1 MCRYCSILLLLVAI
15 FISCSKD
22 VKEKNNDLVTVK
34 VDTIQ
39 VLDGI
44 STNHYIG
51 TVEAST
57 TSTLICKYS
66 GKIVALN
73 IKQGDFVKKGDVIA
87 EIESQNVKSTL
98 ESAEATLAQAE
109 DGYKRLKQ
117 VHDTRSVADVKM
129 VEIETQLAKAKSA
142 AIAARSAA
150 EDCLIKAPF
159 DCVIGEVFVSNGEE
173 FISLNPICTIYDISS
188 LQISISVP
196 EKEIGNIAIGDS
208 AFFCVEALDKSFYHA
223 KVKTKGVNASKISRN
238 YDCKLAVTDN
248 LKSIMPGMIANVYF
262 IDSVNSYIVISP
274 KYVKIDEK
282 GNYVWCVNSNNI
294 VEKRYVNLGDFV
306 ASGVVIN
313 NGLSIGDKVVVD
325 GAKRICSGTHVN
337 IIP

>member
-117 VHDTRSVADVKM
+117 VHDTKWW
-129 VEIETQLAKAKSA
+129 K
-142 AIAARSAA
+142 
-150 EDCLIKAPF
+150 
-159 DCVIGEVFVSNGEE
+159 
-173 FISLNPICTIYDISS
+173 
-188 LQISISVP
+188 
-196 EKEIGNIAIGDS
+196 
-208 AFFCVEALDKSFYHA
+208 
-223 KVKTKGVNASKISRN
+223 
-238 YDCKLAVTDN
+238 
-248 LKSIMPGMIANVYF
+248 
-262 IDSVNSYIVISP
+262 
-274 KYVKIDEK
+274 
-282 GNYVWCVNSNNI
+282 
-294 VEKRYVNLGDFV
+294 
-306 ASGVVIN
+306 
-313 NGLSIGDKVVVD
+313 
-325 GAKRICSGTHVN
+325 
-337 IIP
+337 